1 MSRRNKRQFNSSYQL
16 AQKQNVV
23 LDGYGVSFLINTG
36 IWLVSLDFLN
46 TLIIVEICNRKCGS
60 RHLGQDH
67 LHAIIIG
74 QLEMSRM
81 T

>member
-1 MSRRNKRQFNSSYQL
+1 
-16 AQKQNVV
+16 V
-23 LDGYGVSFLINTG
+23 LDDYGVSFVINTG

-67 LHAIIIG
+67 LHAIIG
-74 QLEMSRM
+74 QVEEMLR
-81 T
+81 TTYHIVIKPLVLRHDGHVY